1 MPPIISTPDRLRT
14 ILSTVTDAAVEI
26 EKLLATTGLAGNFN
40 DAQVEKLTLLFGNLA
55 AAAIQA
61 AHDALGQEITPES
74 VLGLMPTT
82 TPLQNAN

>member
-1 MPPIISTPDRLRT
+1 MLPNPDRLRT
-14 ILSTVTDAAVEI
+14 ILSTVTDAAAEI
-26 EKLLATTGLAGNFN
+26 ERLIAATGVAGSFN
-40 DAQVEKLTLLFGNLA
+40 EPQVEKLTLLFGNLA

-74 VLGLMPTT
+74 VLALLPVN

>member
-1 MPPIISTPDRLRT
+1 MLPNPDRLRT
-14 ILSTVTDAAVEI
+14 ILSTVTDAAAEI
-26 EKLLATTGLAGNFN
+26 ERLIAATGVAGNFN
-40 DAQVEKLTLLFGNLA
+40 EPEVEKLTLLFGNLA

-74 VLGLMPTT
+74 VLALLPVN

>member
-1 MPPIISTPDRLRT
+1 MLPTSDRLRT
-14 ILSTVTDAAVEI
+14 ILSTVTDAAAEI
-26 EKLLATTGLAGNFN
+26 ERLIAATGVAGNFN
-40 DAQVEKLTLLFGNLA
+40 EPEVEKLTLLFGNLA

-74 VLGLMPTT
+74 VLALMPVN

>member
-1 MPPIISTPDRLRT
+1 MLSPDRLRT
-14 ILSTVTDAAVEI
+14 ILSTVTDAAAEI
-26 EKLLATTGLAGNFN
+26 EKLLAATGLAGNFN
-40 DAQVEKLTLLFGNLA
+40 EPQVEKLTLLFGNLA

-74 VLGLMPTT
+74 VLALMPVN